1 MDVFEFIFW
10 LNVFFVKENFFFF
23 IRNLFGG
30 KEVNFKK
37 NIFYVVVYRFFKNFF
52 IMFLKKDVF
61 FDKIDNLFFF

>member
-37 NIFYVVVYRFFKNFF
+37 KNFYKIFFMLLF
-52 IMFLKKDVF
+52 IDFLKFFYNVF
-61 FDKIDNLFFF
+61 KKRCFF